1 MKLIRDYCY
10 KIEAFTKKDLNL
22 LVINHYL
29 WMGSVHHP
37 STRESYIYLH
47 DISSLP
53 NTYKVFYHNFFILI
67 SQIYYAIL

>member
-29 WMGSVHHP
+29 WMGSVHLIHRLERA
-37 STRESYIYLH
+37 TA
-47 DISSLP
+47 
-53 NTYKVFYHNFFILI
+53 TYTIFRLSQTLTKYFIITFLF
-67 SQIYYAIL
+67 